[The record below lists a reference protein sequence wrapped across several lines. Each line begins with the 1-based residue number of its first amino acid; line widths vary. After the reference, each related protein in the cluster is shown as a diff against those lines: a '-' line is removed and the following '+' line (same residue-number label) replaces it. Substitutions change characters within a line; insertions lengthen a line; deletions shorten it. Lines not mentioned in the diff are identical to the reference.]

1 MDLVLRGGTVVDG
14 TGAPGFRAD
23 VGVHDGRIVAVGT
36 VDERGVDDVDADGLV
51 VAPGFIDL
59 HTHYDAQ
66 LFYEPVLS
74 PSPLHGVTTV
84 IGGNCGLTLA
94 PVAPGDESWLT
105 RLLARVESIP
115 VATLEA
121 GLEYRWRTYPE
132 FLDVVDAQSLGPNVG
147 FLVGHSAIRRAVM
160 GEAASSA
167 AATPEQLAAM
177 EALLDDALADGGFG

>member
-23 VGVHDGRIVAVGT
+23 VGVQDGRIVA
-36 VDERGVDDVDADGLV
+36 
-51 VAPGFIDL
+51 PGFVDL

-94 PVAPGDESWLT
+94 PVTPGDESWLT

-121 GLEYRWRTYPE
+121 GLEYRWRSYPA
-132 FLDVVDAQSLGPNVG
+132 FLDVVAAQPL
-147 FLVGHSAIRRAVM
+147 
-160 GEAASSA
+160 
-167 AATPEQLAAM
+167 
-177 EALLDDALADGGFG
+177 